1 MQQFNFPTLIYYGE
15 GALQQFID
23 ILAEQN
29 YQKILIVTD
38 KTLVDLG
45 IIQLLTTPLDHHKI
59 DYALFSDSHPNPI
72 EDDVVEGKQVF
83 LKHQCDCIVAMGG
96 GAPMDVAKAI
106 KVLATHPE
114 PLGQYDENKGG
125 DALIN
130 QPMPP
135 LYAIPTTAGTGSE
148 VGRSG
153 VIIIKET
160 GKKTIIFHPDLLPKI
175 AVLEPAVTLKLPPSI
190 TAATGIDAFTHCLEA
205 YFSPLFHPMA
215 EGIAIEGMKLII
227 ENLPIATQHSE
238 NIEARSKMLLAATMG
253 ATAFQKGLGM
263 IHSMAH
269 PLSAE
274 FDTHHGL
281 ANALLLPYASQY
293 LEQQPLTD
301 SNQKKLAVVNQL
313 FHDAGLGKPQLSE
326 TLHQFVEALGITLGL
341 CDHGIPEHAFE
352 KLSQLALQDP
362 CHLTNMMPVTQTDFL
377 NVFKAAA

>member
-1 MQQFNFPTLIYYGE
+1 MQQFNFPTVIYYGE
-15 GALQQFID
+15 GALQQFIEV
-23 ILAEQN
+23 LAEQN

-45 IIQLLTTPLDHHKI
+45 IIQLLTIPLDKHKI
-59 DYALFSDSHPNPI
+59 DYVLFSDCHPNPI
-72 EDDVVEGKQVF
+72 EDDVIKGKQVF
-83 LKHQCDCIVAMGG
+83 LSQQCDCIVAMGG

-106 KVLATHPE
+106 LVLATHPE
-114 PLGQYDENKGG
+114 PLGQYDDSQGG

-153 VIIIKET
+153 IIIIKET
-160 GKKTIIFHPDLLPKI
+160 GKKTIIFHPNLLPKI
-175 AVLEPAVTLKLPPSI
+175 AILEPTVTLKLPPSI

-215 EGIAIEGMKLII
+215 KGIAIEGMQLII
-227 ENLPIATQHSE
+227 ESLPIATQHGE
-238 NIEARSKMLLAATMG
+238 NKQARAKMLLAATMG

-281 ANALLLPYASQY
+281 ANALLLPYATQY
-293 LEQQPLTD
+293 LESQILTN
-301 SNQKKLAVVNQL
+301 SNQNKLAVVNQL
-313 FHDAGLGKPQLSE
+313 FHDAGLGKPKLSE
-326 TLHQFVEALGITLGL
+326 TLQQFVEALGIKLGL
-341 CDHGIPEHAFE
+341 CDHGIPESAFE
-352 KLSQLALQDP
+352 KLSELAFQDP
-362 CHLTNMMPVTQTDFL
+362 CHLTNMMPVTQADFL
-377 NVFKAAA
+377 KVFEAAA

>member
-15 GALQQFID
+15 GALQKFID
-23 ILAEQN
+23 VLAKKN

-38 KTLVDLG
+38 KMLVDLG
-45 IIQLLTTPLDHHKI
+45 IIKRLTTPLDNQKI
-59 DYALFSDSHPNPI
+59 PYTLFSDGHPNPI
-72 EDDVVEGKQVF
+72 EDDVIKGKQVF
-83 LKHQCDCIVAMGG
+83 LNQQCDCIVAMGG
-96 GAPMDVAKAI
+96 GAPMDIAKAI

-114 PLGQYDENKGG
+114 PLSQYDDTKGG

-148 VGRSG
+148 VGRAG
-153 VIIIKET
+153 VIIVKET

-205 YFSPLFHPMA
+205 YFSPIFHPMA
-215 EGIAIEGMKLII
+215 AGIAIEGIKLII
-227 ENLPIATQHSE
+227 ENLPIATQHGDNS
-238 NIEARSKMLLAATMG
+238 EARAKMLLAATMG

-281 ANALLLPYASQY
+281 ANALLLPYAIQY
-293 LEQQPLTD
+293 LEQQSLTD
-301 SNQKKLAVVNQL
+301 SNQHKLAVINQL
-313 FHDAGLGKPQLSE
+313 FHDAGLGKPQLSK

-341 CDHGIPEHAFE
+341 CQHGIPEQAFE

-362 CHLTNMMPVTQTDFL
+362 CHLTNMIPLTQTDFL
-377 NVFKAAA
+377 SVFKAAA